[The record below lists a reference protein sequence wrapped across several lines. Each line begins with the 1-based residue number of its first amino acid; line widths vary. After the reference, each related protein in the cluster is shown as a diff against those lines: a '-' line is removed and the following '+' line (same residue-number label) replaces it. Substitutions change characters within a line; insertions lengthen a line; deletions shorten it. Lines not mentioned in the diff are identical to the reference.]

1 MRLHPQHVYIAAATL
16 ALGLTLVPSAG
27 SAAVVRNP
35 ICPIEDAFYS
45 PDEAKD
51 IVLPPGFKA
60 SVFVKD
66 LNGPV
71 GIAFV
76 GNGKNFKAYVLE
88 SGHGLPSICNDE
100 DSSVVGGT
108 FSRTNPFTPDI
119 LVFDQNGRRIAGP
132 LAKPL
137 PGGGGLLPH
146 GPAIG
151 IAFEKGFNG
160 GRLFVT
166 DSNQAIREVGG
177 QNNSSRIVMVDPD
190 TGAVTPFIT
199 GLPTGDHPAEQLAF
213 KDGWIYWSQG
223 STTNS
228 GVVGRDNGGGAN
240 QPDIPCQDIVL
251 SNNVFNSGPNH
262 PGGPDV
268 LTSGY
273 SPFGTQRPATLVP
286 AFNGRTDFKACDG
299 AILRASLKATDPA
312 RSMEPFS
319 WGYRN
324 PYGIRFAPKK
334 HALQGGLFVTENGED
349 ERGARPVNNSP
360 DRLALAQQNHDGSPD
375 YHGWPDR
382 FGFLDSTQAV
392 FNPVGGPGDD
402 LCVPDPHN
410 PPSMCTPAS
419 LQRILTED
427 RPVKTVLA
435 FPPQPITAPIAL
447 EPADVAA
454 VGLDF
459 VPGSFVGG
467 VVKKNA
473 VLLSREGDFGFS
485 TKNGDPIL
493 GHDVELINFTKLDN
507 PNELQQSR
515 FAFNCPQHQQGHNPD
530 GSATCDVNSNQAF
543 TDMLR
548 GINRPT
554 TIRFGPDGAA
564 YLVDYGAVRDF
575 GRSVPASRFANDADA
590 PLVQIPGTG
599 TIWRISRVDNRN
611 DDDDDDRHGHGKHDD

>member
-1 MRLHPQHVYIAAATL
+1 MRLHAHRVHLFVFAL
-16 ALGLTLVPSAG
+16 ASSLALVPSLGA
-27 SAAVVRNP
+27 AAVVRNP
-35 ICPIEDAFYS
+35 ICPVEDAFYS
-45 PDEAKD
+45 PDNGQN
-51 IVLPPGFKA
+51 IVVPPGFNV
-60 SVFVKD
+60 SVFAKD
-66 LNGPV
+66 LNGPT
-71 GIAFV
+71 GIAFT
-76 GNGKNFKAYVLE
+76 GNSKRFSAYVLE

-100 DSSVVGGT
+100 ESAVVGGT
-108 FSRTNPFTPDI
+108 FSPTNPFTPAI
-119 LVFDQNGRRIAGP
+119 VVFDQDGNKIAGP
-132 LAKPL
+132 LAKPT
-137 PGGGGLLPH
+137 PDGGGLLPH

-151 IAFEKGFNG
+151 IAFEKGFDG

-166 DSNQAIREVGG
+166 DSNQAIRSAVPGV
-177 QNNSSRIVMVDPD
+177 QNNSSRIVIVDPK

-251 SNNVFNSGPNH
+251 SNNVFDSGQ
-262 PGGPDV
+262 GV
-268 LTSGY
+268 KTSGY
-273 SPFGTQRPATLVP
+273 SPFGVQRPATLVP

-299 AILRASLKATDPA
+299 AILRADLKAKNPA
-312 RSMEPFS
+312 QSMEPFS

-360 DRLALAQQNHDGSPD
+360 DRLALAQQNPDGSPD

-382 FGFLDSTQAV
+382 FGFLASTQAV

-402 LCVPDPHN
+402 LCVPDPNN

-427 RPVKTVLA
+427 VPVKTVLA
-435 FPPQPITAPIAL
+435 FPPQPIAAPIAL
-447 EPADVAA
+447 EPANVAA

-459 VPGSFVGG
+459 APDSFVVG
-467 VVKKNA
+467 VVQKGA
-473 VLLSREGDFGFS
+473 ALISREGDFGFS
-485 TKNGDPIL
+485 AANGDPEA
-493 GHDVELINFTKLDN
+493 GHDIELVNFSAAGT
-507 PNELQQSR
+507 PLQVKQQR
-515 FAFNCPQHQQGHNPD
+515 FAFNDTGD
-530 GSATCDVNSNQAF
+530 QAF
-543 TDMLR
+543 TDPGVA

-554 TIRFGPDGAA
+554 DLKFGPDGCA

-575 GRSVPASRFANDADA
+575 GQSDPATKFKAAADA

-599 TIWRISRVDNRN
+599 VIWKICPR
-611 DDDDDDRHGHGKHDD
+611 